1 LSAALASATEA
12 IQRHELNTREAA
24 QNVAATAQAFGV
36 VALDV
41 RNASQPLA
49 DSSSRVA
56 DGAHKIATAAE
67 NAVVALTAGQTATQL
82 LARELKQH
90 AESIQSFWSSYET
103 RFASVDQQLAASVNT
118 FGEQLSRQQSLVSDF
133 TVEIDKGFAK
143 ALGNLNGAITNFGKQ
158 AGDVRD
164 AVEQFAKALNGHR
177 LPN

>member
-1 LSAALASATEA
+1 MSAALASASEA
-12 IQRHELNTREAA
+12 IERHEVNTREAA
-24 QNVAATAQAFGV
+24 ENVGATAQAFGA

-67 NAVVALTAGQTATQL
+67 NAVIALSAGQNATQL
-82 LARELKQH
+82 LARELKGH
-90 AESIQSFWSSYET
+90 AENIQSFWASYEA
-103 RFASVDQQLAASVNT
+103 RFANVDQQLATSMNT

-143 ALGNLNGAITNFGKQ
+143 ALGNLNGAITSFGEQ
-158 AGDVRD
+158 AEDVRD
-164 AVEQFAKALNGHR
+164 AVEQFSKSVNGHR
-177 LPN
+177 LQT